1 MTDDAVLPFPV
12 LPPKPTRTWLVTM
25 ADASTRTVEAH
36 GFRVEHGALV
46 LVLPAGCAAAYAPG
60 LWNAIEEARTV

>member
-1 MTDDAVLPFPV
+1 MTGELVFPV
-12 LPPKPTRTWLVTM
+12 LPPKLPRTWTVTL

-46 LVLPAGCAAAYAPG
+46 LLLPAK
-60 LWNAIEEARTV
+60 TVNR